1 MRSWDTS
8 SFTLSIYYCPKDTQ
22 MKNLQVV
29 EAIVVNNQNIEFK
42 SDGANVYTD
51 SLTVARVFEKS
62 HKNVLRAIDEE
73 ISQLKIE
80 PSITSGFIAVTY
92 SAKNLKQE
100 KMYLLTRDQ
109 FTLLVMGFT
118 GSKARAW
125 KIEYISAFNKVVDKA
140 LNIGVSMHNKIAH
153 SNEKHDFNFGGFSFK
168 VNMVDGEPWFIA
180 SEVCSILGIKNARK
194 SLQTIPVNERGGTTG
209 YTLGGNQIV
218 NTINE
223 AGFYRLV
230 FRSKKKEAETFKD
243 WVCTSVLPSIRKTG
257 SYSIDTDEAY
267 RHLMADFRESTLNIR
282 VPHIIERKSVY
293 IMEDS
298 NGYFKLGVSKNP
310 DGRLEQL
317 SCGNTEI
324 KLIHQTALLDSAHKI
339 ETYVHNSLTN
349 YCVQGEWFNCPLEL
363 IKTKLQEALAG

>member
-1 MRSWDTS
+1 MLLQALGIIFKKKGKKMKDLTVVDT
-8 SFTLSIYYCPKDTQ
+8 I
-22 MKNLQVV
+22 
-29 EAIVVNNQNIEFK
+29 IVNNAEIQFK
-42 SDGANVYTD
+42 TDGEEIFTD
-51 SLTVARVFEKS
+51 SLTIAKVFGKR
-62 HKNVLRAIDEE
+62 HDHVLRDIANEIVLPKKGEITTGNTGYAVSTYIDN
-73 ISQLKIE
+73 
-80 PSITSGFIAVTY
+80 
-92 SAKNLKQE
+92 KNRE
-100 KMYLLTRDQ
+100 YPFYYLTRDQ

-118 GSKARAW
+118 GAKARAW

-140 LNIGVSMHNKIAH
+140 LNIGVSMHNKIVH
-153 SNEKHDFNFGGFSFK
+153 SNENHDFNFGGFSFK

-194 SLQTIPVNERGGTTG
+194 SLQTIPLNERGGTTG

-267 RHLMADFRESTLNIR
+267 KHLMADFKESTLNIR
-282 VPHIIERKSVY
+282 VPHIIDHKSVY
-293 IMEDS
+293 IMEDT

-310 DGRLEQL
+310 DGRLKQL
-317 SCGNTEI
+317 SCGNTDI
-324 KLIHQTALLDSAHKI
+324 KLIHQTALLESAHKI
-339 ETYVHNSLTN
+339 ETYAHNSLTN

-363 IKTKLQEALAG
+363 IKSKIQEALVG